1 MEGRYRV
8 GREVGGEC
16 EHDSR
21 PKTIQKDSEMPKGS
35 LSSRGKLL
43 RHFGEGEKKTLRRIK

>member
-43 RHFGEGEKKTLRRIK
+43 RHFGEGEKKNTKTH